1 MSSILSTPVDAI
13 EQKLTAAS
21 TIRRMNEIRPNSR
34 AFIILESPSYDDRE
48 SGVLCSGRAGK
59 FLLDTFN
66 RHGLSREDISIATLW
81 PSELPGGKFEAIL
94 KEPKLY
100 QNVRHIEQ
108 SINETKPN
116 LVVLV
121 GGMALKLLTGK
132 SGITKHRGSVIPYGD
147 KKAIAL
153 LDPYAVIRSPVEGP
167 VFDGDVRRAV
177 QESAYPELR
186 KLEREI
192 RLPLGGLTASQYFEE
207 ILNADIVAVDI
218 ESIRNSN
225 RILSISFA
233 VSPTLSY
240 VFNWEDFAEREYA
253 EKILSIPTIRK
264 IFHYGLGFDINML
277 YENGVEVL
285 GYTDDTMVGQH
296 IINPELPR
304 GLDFLTSVYTDM
316 PYYKQEG
323 RGEIPDNIKAWS
335 DRAER
340 KGLYVYNGKDT
351 LATFEI
357 WQKQQEELDEYDL
370 RSIYTQEMEL
380 ANVAIT
386 ISRNGMLVDEKLR
399 EHMAVSSVGKWANL
413 QLVLDAICGKAINVR
428 SPKQIRDLIYNQFKL
443 PPRRNRNGALATD
456 EDAIVSL
463 MGICA
468 DKISTLKTEE
478 SRAGWQLKLQALQ
491 LLLQIREVRQLT
503 ASYLLG
509 DISPDGRIRSS
520 YNVCATETGRWAASK
535 YVDGTGLNSQ
545 TFPRG
550 GLEVSDNA
558 DKTPQINAMLKSILE
573 EIENEDASGT
583 GE

>member
-1 MSSILSTPVDAI
+1 
-13 EQKLTAAS
+13 
-21 TIRRMNEIRPNSR
+21 MNEIRPNAK
-34 AFIILESPSYDDRE
+34 AFLILEAPSYDDRE
-48 SGVLCSGRAGK
+48 ARRLCEGRAGK
-59 FLLDTFN
+59 FLLDTFA
-66 RHGLSREDISIATLW
+66 RHGLSREDLSIATMW
-81 PSELPGGKFEAIL
+81 DAELPGGKFEAVL

-100 QNVRHIEQ
+100 ASVRAIEE
-108 SINETKPN
+108 SIERTKPN

-121 GGMALKLLTGK
+121 GPMALKLFAGK
-132 SGITKHRGSVIPYGD
+132 TGITRYRGSVLPYGAS
-147 KKAIAL
+147 KCIAI

-186 KLEREI
+186 QLQREI
-192 RLPLGGLTASQYFEE
+192 KLPLGGLVASTYFDE
-207 ILNADIVAVDI
+207 ILQADIVACDI
-218 ESIRNSN
+218 ESVRNSKQ
-225 RILSISFA
+225 ILCISFA

-240 VFNWEDFAEREYA
+240 VFNWEDYAEREYA
-253 EKILSIPTIRK
+253 EKILTNPGIRK
-264 IFHYGLGFDINML
+264 VFQYGCGFDINML
-277 YENGVEVL
+277 WENGADVQS
-285 GYTDDTMVGQH
+285 YTDDTMVAQH
-296 IINPELPR
+296 ILNPELPR
-304 GLDFLTSVYTDM
+304 GLDFLTSIYTDM

-335 DRAER
+335 DKADR

-357 WQKQQEELDEYDL
+357 WQKQLVELEESGLL
-370 RSIYTQEMEL
+370 PIYRQEMEL
-380 ANVAIT
+380 AQVGIE
-386 ISRNGMLVDEKLR
+386 ISRNGMLVDESLR
-399 EHMAVSSVGKWANL
+399 ERMAVSSAGKWANY
-413 QLVLDAICGKAINVR
+413 QLVLDAICSGHVNVR
-428 SPKQIRDLIYNQFKL
+428 SPKQIRTLLYDTFKL

-468 DKISTLKTEE
+468 DKINTLKTEE

-509 DISPDGRIRSS
+509 PISPDGRIRSS

-535 YVDGTGLNSQ
+535 YVDGSGLNSQ

-550 GLEVSDNA
+550 KLDVSDNA
-558 DKTPQINAMLKSILE
+558 DRTAQINSMLKDILDE
-573 EIENEDASGT
+573 HKENEDDN
-583 GE
+583 